1 MDRDYVLGL
10 GITDFRKY
18 ETLFNRYQADLP
30 AFKEYQTNKKLL
42 KADLGKIE
50 TTGDDILSFLSA
62 SASAARDPKKTI
74 IATDYYDALVTDGTT
89 PADAYLQTTE
99 RFLRG
104 SNISSIKDFTALAS
118 IRLDEPTDD
127 EVKNPSTYTLNRT
140 NDLVALYKK
149 GSIDITAFSN
159 DLAALDSVA
168 QLIKLRT
175 DLGETDV
182 FGFGEATI
190 ELGDKP
196 KPK

>member
-1 MDRDYVLGL
+1 M
-10 GITDFRKY
+10 
-18 ETLFNRYQADLP
+18 
-30 AFKEYQTNKKLL
+30 
-42 KADLGKIE
+42 
-50 TTGDDILSFLSA
+50 
-62 SASAARDPKKTI
+62 
-74 IATDYYDALVTDGTT
+74 DGTT

-104 SNISSIKDFTALAS
+104 SNISSIKDFTALSS
-118 IRLDEPTDD
+118 IRLNEPTDD
-127 EVKNPSTYTLNRT
+127 EVKNPSKYTENRT

-182 FGFGEATI
+182 FGFGEATV
-190 ELGDKP
+190 ELDEKP